1 MLRRVLPIA
10 LLATFAPLVPAGG
23 VTAAKPPVLPEVKQH
38 LVDGWACLNDNPGM
52 AKGHALAVLVS
63 SDLSVEVQLDK
74 VPDERRSACRAAIDG
89 ALEAWEKALGGGLHL
104 HRLEDGNH
112 SGIVV
117 RFQPDVRQKG
127 EAVAGYVNW
136 KRTAGE
142 GEGSVTGDIQIRTV
156 NVDGSAMSGRA
167 MRNIVVHE
175 MGHLLGL
182 DDTDRMGEAMS
193 PLDVS
198 HPVSGPSAAEA
209 TTVRSLRDEAT
220 TLLNDAK

>member
-10 LLATFAPLVPAGG
+10 LLSTIAPLVPAGG
-23 VTAAKPPVLPEVKQH
+23 VSTAKPPVLPEVKQH

-63 SDLSVEVQLDK
+63 SDLAVEVQLDK
-74 VPDERRSACRAAIDG
+74 VPEERRSACRAAIDG
-89 ALEAWEKALGGGLHL
+89 ALESWEKSLGGGVHL
-104 HRLEDGNH
+104 HRLEEGGH

-117 RFQPDVRQKG
+117 RFQPDVRQRG

-136 KRTAGE
+136 KRTAAE

-156 NVDGSAMSGRA
+156 NLNGTAMSGKA

-175 MGHLLGL
+175 VGHLLGL

-193 PLDVS
+193 PLDPN
-198 HPVSGPSAAEA
+198 HPVSGPSDAESN
-209 TTVRSLRDEAT
+209 TVRSLRDEAT
-220 TLLNDAK
+220 KILNDAR